1 MPTEAALS
9 GKSSNVKLTIGCL
22 WRSRNGALQ
31 KYRDRR
37 LLTRAFN
44 VGQSVCA
51 AIPVTRRQMFV
62 CGEAARA
69 FLER

>member
-9 GKSSNVKLTIGCL
+9 GKSSNVKLTMGCL
-22 WRSRNGALQ
+22 LRNWAGDLQ

-44 VGQSVCA
+44 AGQSVRA
-51 AIPVTRRQMFV
+51 AISVTRRQIFV
-62 CGEAARA
+62 CGEVARA
-69 FLER
+69 SLER